1 MSNERLAA
9 YLEGA
14 SQDLPTIPKVAT
26 RVIEAIDDPDSSV
39 DDIRALIEQDPALT
53 ARVMK
58 ISNSSLYSFATEI
71 RSLDQALALL
81 GSRTVRNLVMAVAMR
96 EAYTEFGELEQM
108 LWAHSSA
115 AGPACAALAR
125 RIGGVD
131 PDEAFTLG
139 LLHDIGKAALANSH
153 RAEYEDVFRR
163 VTEENV
169 SFKDAER
176 DHFGFDHAELGAHV
190 AERWELPAVIVS
202 VIRHHHDPDALASL
216 SEPVQRMTALVSV
229 TTACLSRLG
238 SGRPQAVEALDPSR
252 MAAWKHLGLGDDDVE
267 ELLTICAERI
277 EAAKALAV

>member
-1 MSNERLAA
+1 MRNPRLAA
-9 YLEGA
+9 YLEQA

-39 DDIRALIEQDPALT
+39 DDIRTLIEQDPALT

-96 EAYTEFGELEQM
+96 EAYSEFGELEQL

-115 AGPACAALAR
+115 AGPVCAALAR
-125 RIGGVD
+125 KVGQVD

-153 RAEYEDVFRR
+153 RAEYEGVLRR
-163 VTEENV
+163 VTEENLR
-169 SFKDAER
+169 FIDAER
-176 DHFGFDHAELGAHV
+176 DLFGFDHAELGAHV
-190 AERWELPAVIVS
+190 AERWALPAAIVS
-202 VIRHHHDPDALASL
+202 VIRHHHDADSL
-216 SEPVQRMTALVSV
+216 DRLPAPLQRMTALVSV

-238 SGRPQAVEALDPSR
+238 SGRPAAIEGLDPSK
-252 MAAWKHLGLGDDDVE
+252 MAAWKRLGLNDGDLDD
-267 ELLTICAERI
+267 LLAICAERI
-277 EAAKALAV
+277 EAAKAFAI